1 LQEKQIFNNVNKHYV
16 DFCINYC
23 FFPVRETATSSKELK
38 SMSRELDEIPEEF
51 RTNEIIVKYKGEVNF
66 GRISAMFD
74 RLELK
79 NQLQLKEGIYYKE
92 TAIGKMGLYSVQGDM
107 ENIKEV

>member
-1 LQEKQIFNNVNKHYV
+1 
-16 DFCINYC
+16 
-23 FFPVRETATSSKELK
+23 
-38 SMSRELDEIPEEF
+38 MSRELDEIPEEL

-79 NQLQLKEGIYYKE
+79 NQLQL
-92 TAIGKMGLYSVQGDM
+92 
-107 ENIKEV
+107 